1 MKWIPCSERL
11 PSDDND
17 YLVVDG
23 DGEMA
28 VGYYRDDADAWDNSC
43 FGWLERDDEDEHPT
57 RLGKVVAWM
66 PLPKPYTADRNTEPI
81 FIPQFSTEDARRDI
95 KSYTITTND
104 IKDINHRACGMATD
118 EPQTERSE

>member
-1 MKWIPCSERL
+1 MSRYIDYDAIDYRNDKMHDKSSDFIDGVIYMAQRIEEAPSIDIPQWTPCSERL

-66 PLPKPYTADRNTEPI
+66 PLPKPWKGSD
-81 FIPQFSTEDARRDI
+81 DD
-95 KSYTITTND
+95 
-104 IKDINHRACGMATD
+104 
-118 EPQTERSE
+118 